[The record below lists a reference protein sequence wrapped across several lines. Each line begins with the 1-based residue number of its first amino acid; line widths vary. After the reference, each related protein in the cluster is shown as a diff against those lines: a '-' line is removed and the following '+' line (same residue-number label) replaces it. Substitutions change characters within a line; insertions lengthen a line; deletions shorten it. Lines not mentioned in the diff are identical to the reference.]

1 MMGLLQR
8 GFAGQN
14 RKRSQMQRKQKT
26 AMGLPLAALA
36 GAGGMVFIAGV
47 QSVQSAPV
55 KGRGSNGWQTYKDA
69 RLGFTVERPAGWTV
83 RADGRSIVVQDPG
96 RREVMLTEVFT
107 ASPGDSAEAHLDR
120 LAQEQAALFPGAEIS
135 DASPQPSKGDAVAA
149 SVSFGN
155 GAGRGRAFCSIVNG
169 KGLLFVLAAPG
180 GSFAAAQAQLTHIVK
195 SLRFTV
201 PAASNGPAK
210 GAGRV
215 AAAQAGAAV
224 RGLHFVPWTDP
235 REHGFQVDVPKGWT
249 AEGGAFRSG
258 PTDLR
263 IGYWVTSPAK
273 DMQVLMGDPRLPS
286 TLVTPNEM
294 LGARDGMNGCLHYML
309 APEFNHWYLNT
320 LGRQG
325 MDTLTIGVD
334 HALPEVSRLKT
345 IQAQRQFGGSAEVEV
360 NVGVTEFSGVSK
372 LTHRQISGVMIGTTQ
387 RMTTHGYGAGTTW
400 VPTVMVLTCNDDAD
414 KARNQQIVM
423 AVFARLQQSYHED
436 PAWVN
441 RVAQAGAASGE
452 QMRHNIEQNTQQMI
466 ADSKQRSAQ
475 ITQNSDAARDASM
488 GAYWG
493 HVNADNERQRGFAN
507 HMGDRTDVSG
517 GSGGTVNVQSGSSH
531 YYENAQTGVVVG
543 TDSAYSPGVDF
554 TLLTER

>member
-1 MMGLLQR
+1 
-8 GFAGQN
+8 
-14 RKRSQMQRKQKT
+14 MQRKQKT
-26 AMGLPLAALA
+26 ALGLTLAALA
-36 GAGGMVFIAGV
+36 GAGEMVFVAGIG
-47 QSVQSAPV
+47 SVQSAPV
-55 KGRGSNGWQTYKDA
+55 KGGGSTRGGSSGGWQTYKDA

-120 LAQEQAALFPGAEIS
+120 LAEDQAALFPDAEIS

-149 SVSFGN
+149 SVSYGN
-155 GAGRGRAFCSIVNG
+155 GAGRGRALCSIVNG
-169 KGLLFVLAAPG
+169 KGLLFVLAAPDDR
-180 GSFAAAQAQLTHIVK
+180 FAADQPVLTRIVK

-201 PAASNGPAK
+201 PAASNSPAK
-210 GAGRV
+210 GAGRL
-215 AAAQAGAAV
+215 AAAQAEAAV

-273 DMQVLMGDPRLPS
+273 DMQVVMGDPRLPS

-294 LGARDGMNGCLHYML
+294 LGARDGMDGCSRYML
-309 APEFNHWYLNT
+309 APEFNHWYLDT
-320 LGRQG
+320 LGRQS
-325 MDTLTIGVD
+325 MDTLTIGAD
-334 HALPEVSRLKT
+334 HPLPEVSRQRT
-345 IQAQRQFGGSAEVEV
+345 MQAQRQFGGSAEVEV
-360 NVGVTEFSGVSK
+360 SVGVTEFSGLSK
-372 LTHRQISGVMIGTTQ
+372 LTHKQISGVVIGSTQ
-387 RMTTHGYGAGTTW
+387 RMTTRGYGAGTTW
-400 VPTVMVLTCNDDAD
+400 VPSAIVLTYNDDAD
-414 KARNQQIVM
+414 KARRQQIVM

-436 PAWVN
+436 PAWMN
-441 RVAQAGAASGE
+441 RLNQEGAASGE
-452 QMRHNIEQNTQQMI
+452 QARHNMEQTTQQTI
-466 ADSKQRSAQ
+466 ERSKQRSEQ
-475 ITQNSDAARDASM
+475 ITRSSDAARDASM

-493 HVNADNERQRGFAN
+493 HVNADNERQRGFVN
-507 HMGDRTDVSG
+507 HIGDRTDVSG

-531 YYENAQTGVVVG
+531 YYRNEQTGVVVG

-554 TLLTER
+554 TPLTER